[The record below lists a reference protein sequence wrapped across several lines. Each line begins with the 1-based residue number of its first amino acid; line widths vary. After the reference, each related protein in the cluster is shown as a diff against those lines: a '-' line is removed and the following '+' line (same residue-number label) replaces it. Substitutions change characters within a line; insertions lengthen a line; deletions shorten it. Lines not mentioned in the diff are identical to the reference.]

1 MLLVRN
7 NFKNKRTMK
16 KAMKISLLILSVV
29 VTALILL
36 KKVNERSTAMD
47 SIISANIEA
56 LANGEGGVIDC
67 LGTGCVVCPRNG
79 MKVRVVLE

>member
-1 MLLVRN
+1 
-7 NFKNKRTMK
+7 MK
-16 KAMKISLLILSVV
+16 KVMKTSLLILPVV
-29 VTALILL
+29 VTALIML
-36 KKVNERSTAMD
+36 KKVNDRSTAMD

-56 LANGEGGVIDC
+56 LANREGGMIEC